1 MSKVTKVIIEIST
14 TNAAFDG
21 ENLEYEL
28 RDVLAEVQFVDGW
41 KLTDSNGNTC
51 GTLKVETE

>member
-1 MSKVTKVIIEIST
+1 MSKVTKVIIEIDT
-14 TNAAFDG
+14 TNAAFEG
-21 ENLEYEL
+21 ENFEYEL
-28 RDVLAEVQFVDGW
+28 RDVLSEVQLVDGW